1 MVSLTVGIT
10 QVLKSGIHVTN
21 DEIGAIFLNIGH
33 LLQIQGEDSFRA
45 RIYERAADTI
55 ENLDIDLGQLAE
67 EGRLQSIP
75 GIGKAIEGK
84 IVEML
89 ETGQC
94 RFYENLIAEMGEEV
108 LDLLRI
114 RGVGVKTAARF
125 YNELGVKNLLD
136 LRTAIDGGR
145 FKLLK
150 GIGSKTIVQIDE
162 GLRFLEVQDRMR
174 PLWRILPI
182 ARAIIQILRDAP
194 GIARADFTG
203 EMRRHEEML
212 HRLELAVECTSP
224 ATIVDALSKV
234 GGVKGFETAKSAVT
248 GGQCV
253 EASVDYGFPL
263 RVYAFDREE
272 YEAGMLITTASAEHL
287 TALNGVAET
296 HNLEKSEEGLSDW
309 MRGKTESSIYDAVAL
324 PLIPPELRRDGASIE
339 AAAAGALPT
348 LIELSDIRG
357 DLHMHT
363 EWSDGRHSMRDMVGA
378 AKACG
383 LDYIAITD
391 HSVSSRVANGLTL
404 ERLLAH
410 MNEVRSI
417 NAEVSGI
424 EVLAGSEVDIL
435 NDGSLDYADDV
446 LAQLDIVVASVHAGF
461 NMSEAD
467 MTKRM
472 IRAIENPYVNI
483 IGHPT
488 GRLLGRRPGY
498 ALNLD
503 AVIQAAAEHGVVLEI
518 NASSNRLDLEPD
530 MARKANEAGVLLTIN
545 TDAHAVP
552 QLQQTHF
559 GINVARRAWLTK
571 DAVINTYSLDELHEL
586 FRVRNP

>member
-1 MVSLTVGIT
+1 T
-10 QVLKSGIHVTN
+10 
-21 DEIGAIFLNIGH
+21 
-33 LLQIQGEDSFRA
+33 
-45 RIYERAADTI
+45 
-55 ENLDIDLGQLAE
+55 
-67 EGRLQSIP
+67 
-75 GIGKAIEGK
+75 
-84 IVEML
+84 
-89 ETGQC
+89 
-94 RFYENLIAEMGEEV
+94 
-108 LDLLRI
+108 
-114 RGVGVKTAARF
+114 
-125 YNELGVKNLLD
+125 
-136 LRTAIDGGR
+136 
-145 FKLLK
+145 
-150 GIGSKTIVQIDE
+150 KTIVQIEE

-174 PLWRILPI
+174 PLWRILQI
-182 ARAIIQILRDAP
+182 AQAIIQILRDAP

-212 HRLELAVECTSP
+212 HQLELTVKCTSP
-224 ATIVDALSKV
+224 ATIVDALCKV
-234 GGVKGFETAKSAVT
+234 GGVKGFETAENAVF
-248 GGQCV
+248 GGGCV
-253 EASVDYGFPL
+253 AATVDGGFPL
-263 RVYAFDREE
+263 RVYAFDSEA
-272 YEAGMLITTASAEHL
+272 YEAGLLLTTASAEHL
-287 TALNGVAET
+287 TALNGVAEA
-296 HNLEKSEEGLSDW
+296 HHLEKSEGGLADW

-324 PLIPPELRRDGASIE
+324 PLIPPELRRDGTSIE

-363 EWSDGRHSMRDMVGA
+363 EWSDGRHSMREMVEA
-378 AKACG
+378 AQACG
-383 LDYIAITD
+383 HDYIAITD

-404 ERLLAH
+404 ERLQAH

-417 NAEVSGI
+417 NEEVSGI

-435 NDGSLDYADDV
+435 NDGNLDFTDDV

-472 IRAIENPYVNI
+472 IRGIENPHVNI

-503 AVIQAAAEHGVVLEI
+503 AVIQAAAEHRVVLEI

-530 MARKANEAGVLLTIN
+530 MARKANEAGALLTIN

-552 QLQQTHF
+552 QLQQTCF

-571 DAVINTYSLDELHEL
+571 DAVINTYSLDKLRDL
-586 FRVRNP
+586 LQARNA

>member
-1 MVSLTVGIT
+1 M
-10 QVLKSGIHVTN
+10 TN
-21 DEIGAIFLNIGH
+21 DEIGTVFLNIGH

-55 ENLDIDLGQLAE
+55 ENLDVDLGQLAE
-67 EGRLQSIP
+67 EGRLQSIS

-89 ETGQC
+89 ETGMC
-94 RFYENLIAEMGEEV
+94 GFYENLIAEMGEGV

-125 YNELGVKNLLD
+125 YNELGVRNLQD
-136 LRTAIDGGR
+136 LRAAIDGGR

-150 GIGSKTIVQIDE
+150 GIGSKTVVQIDE
-162 GLRFLEVQDRMR
+162 GLCFLEAQDRFR

-182 ARAIIQILRDAP
+182 AQAILQILRDMP
-194 GIARADFTG
+194 GIERADFSG

-212 HRLELAVECTSP
+212 HQLELTVECTSP
-224 ATIVDALSKV
+224 ATVVDALSKV
-234 GGVKGFETAKSAVT
+234 GGLKDFETIESAVS

-253 EASVDYGFPL
+253 EASVDDGFPL
-263 RVYAFDREE
+263 RVYAFDSED
-272 YEAGMLITTASAEHL
+272 YEAGLLITTAAAEHL
-287 TALNGVAET
+287 TALNAVAKT
-296 HNLEKSEEGLSDW
+296 YSLEKSEGGLPNW
-309 MRGKTESSIYDAVAL
+309 MRDKTESSIYGVVAL

-339 AAAAGALPT
+339 AAATGVLPT

-357 DLHMHT
+357 DLHTHT
-363 EWSDGRHSMRDMVGA
+363 EWSDGRHSIREMVEAGQ
-378 AKACG
+378 ACG
-383 LDYIAITD
+383 HDYIAITD
-391 HSVSSRVANGLTL
+391 HSVSSRVANGLTP

-417 NAEVSGI
+417 NEEVSGI

-435 NDGSLDYADDV
+435 NDGSLDFADDL

-467 MTKRM
+467 MTNRM
-472 IRAIENPYVNI
+472 VRAIENPFVNI

-503 AVIQAAAEHGVVLEI
+503 AVIQAAAEHRVVLEI
-518 NASSNRLDLEPD
+518 NSSSNRLDLEPD
-530 MARKANEAGVLLTIN
+530 MARKANDAGVLLTIN

-552 QLQQTHF
+552 QLQQTPF

-571 DAVINTYSLDELHEL
+571 DAVINSYSLGKLRELLH
-586 FRVRNP
+586 VRNP

>member
-1 MVSLTVGIT
+1 M
-10 QVLKSGIHVTN
+10 TN
-21 DEIGAIFLNIGH
+21 DEIGTVFLNIGH

-55 ENLDIDLGQLAE
+55 ENLDVDLGQLAE
-67 EGRLQSIP
+67 EGTLQSIP

-94 RFYENLIAEMGEEV
+94 RFYENLIAEMGVEV

-125 YNELGVKNLLD
+125 YNELSVRNLQD
-136 LRTAIDGGR
+136 LRTAIDGGK

-150 GIGSKTIVQIDE
+150 GIGSKTIAQIDE
-162 GLRFLEVQDRMR
+162 GLRFLEAQDRMR
-174 PLWRILPI
+174 PLWRIMPI
-182 ARAIIQILRDAP
+182 AKAIFQILKDAP
-194 GIARADFTG
+194 GIARVDFTG

-212 HRLELAVECTSP
+212 NQLELTVECNSLP
-224 ATIVDALSKV
+224 IIVEALSKV
-234 GGVKGFETAKSAVT
+234 PGVKEFETTEST
-248 GGQCV
+248 ISGGQCIR
-253 EASVDYGFPL
+253 ASVDDGFPL
-263 RVYAFDREE
+263 RVHAFGSEE
-272 YEAGMLITTASAEHL
+272 YEAGLLITTATVQHQAAFDR
-287 TALNGVAET
+287 TAGT
-296 HNLEKSEEGLSDW
+296 QNLEKSGGRLPDW
-309 MRGKTESSIYDAVAL
+309 MRDKTESSIYDAVAL
-324 PLIPPELRRDGASIE
+324 PFIPPELRRDGDSIE
-339 AAAAGALPT
+339 AAAAGVLPT
-348 LIELSDIRG
+348 LIESNDIRG
-357 DLHMHT
+357 DLHTHT
-363 EWSDGRHSMRDMVGA
+363 KWSDGRHSMREMVEA

-383 LDYIAITD
+383 REYIAITD
-391 HSVSSRVANGLTL
+391 HSVSSRVANGLTP

-417 NAEVSGI
+417 NEEINGI

-435 NDGSLDYADDV
+435 NDGRLDFSDDV

-461 NMSEAD
+461 NISEAD

-472 IRAIENPYVNI
+472 IRAIENPFVNI

-488 GRLLGRRPGY
+488 GRLLGQRPGY
-498 ALNLD
+498 ALNLG
-503 AVIQAAAEHGVVLEI
+503 AVIQAATEHHVVLEI
-518 NASSNRLDLEPD
+518 NASPNRLDLEPD

-552 QLQQTHF
+552 QLQQTRF

-571 DAVINTYSLDELHEL
+571 DAVINTYSLDKLRELL
-586 FRVRNP
+586 QVRDP

>member
-1 MVSLTVGIT
+1 M
-10 QVLKSGIHVTN
+10 TN
-21 DEIGAIFLNIGH
+21 DEIGTVFLNIGH

-55 ENLDIDLGQLAE
+55 ENLDVDLGQLAE
-67 EGRLQSIP
+67 EGRLQSIS

-89 ETGQC
+89 ETGTC
-94 RFYENLIAEMGEEV
+94 GFYENLIAEMGEGV

-125 YNELGVKNLLD
+125 YNELGVRNLQD
-136 LRTAIDGGR
+136 LRAAIDGGR

-150 GIGSKTIVQIDE
+150 GIGSKTVVQIDE
-162 GLRFLEVQDRMR
+162 GLCFLEAQDRFR
-174 PLWRILPI
+174 PLWRILSI
-182 ARAIIQILRDAP
+182 AQAILQILRDMP
-194 GIARADFTG
+194 GIERADFSG

-212 HRLELAVECTSP
+212 HQLELTVECTSP
-224 ATIVDALSKV
+224 ATVVDALSKV
-234 GGVKGFETAKSAVT
+234 GGLKDFETIESAVS

-253 EASVDYGFPL
+253 EASVDDGFPL
-263 RVYAFDREE
+263 RVYAFDSED
-272 YEAGMLITTASAEHL
+272 YEAGLLITTAAAEHL
-287 TALNGVAET
+287 TALNAVAKT
-296 HNLEKSEEGLSDW
+296 YSLEKSEGGLPNW
-309 MRGKTESSIYDAVAL
+309 MRDKTESSIYDVVAL

-357 DLHMHT
+357 DLHTHT
-363 EWSDGRHSMRDMVGA
+363 EWSDGRHSIREMVEAGQ
-378 AKACG
+378 ACG
-383 LDYIAITD
+383 HDYIAITD
-391 HSVSSRVANGLTL
+391 HSVSSRVANGLTP

-417 NAEVSGI
+417 NEEVSGI

-435 NDGSLDYADDV
+435 NDGSLDFADDL

-467 MTKRM
+467 MTNRM
-472 IRAIENPYVNI
+472 VRAIENPFVNI

-503 AVIQAAAEHGVVLEI
+503 AVIQAAAEHRVVLEI

-530 MARKANEAGVLLTIN
+530 MARKANDAGVLLTIN

-552 QLQQTHF
+552 QLQQTPF

-571 DAVINTYSLDELHEL
+571 DAVINSYSLGKLRELLH
-586 FRVRNP
+586 VRNP

>member
-1 MVSLTVGIT
+1 M
-10 QVLKSGIHVTN
+10 TN
-21 DEIGAIFLNIGH
+21 EHIGAIFLNIGH

-55 ENLDIDLGQLAE
+55 ENLDVDLVQLAE
-67 EGRLQSIP
+67 NGKLQSIP

-94 RFYENLIAEMGEEV
+94 RFYENLISEMGEGV

-125 YNELGVKNLLD
+125 YNELGVRNLQD
-136 LRTAIDGGR
+136 LRSAIDGGK

-150 GIGSKTIVQIDE
+150 GIGSKTIAQIDE
-162 GLRFLEVQDRMR
+162 GLRFLESQDQMR

-182 ARAIIQILRDAP
+182 ARAIIQILKDAP
-194 GIARADFTG
+194 EIARADFAG

-212 HRLELAVECTSP
+212 HQLELTVECTSP
-224 ATIVDALSKV
+224 AIIVDALSKV
-234 GGVKGFETAKSAVT
+234 GGVKEFETTEDPITA
-248 GGQCV
+248 GQCIK
-253 EASVDYGFPL
+253 ASVDDGFPL
-263 RVYAFDREE
+263 RVYALSSEE
-272 YEAGMLITTASAEHL
+272 YEAGLLMTTATAEHL
-287 TALNGVAET
+287 EIFDQIAGT
-296 HNLEKSEEGLSDW
+296 HNLEKSEGRLPDW
-309 MRGKTESSIYDAVAL
+309 MKDKTESSIYDAVAL
-324 PLIPPELRRDGASIE
+324 PLIPPELQRDGTSIE

-348 LIELSDIRG
+348 LIELGDIRG

-363 EWSDGRHSMRDMVGA
+363 EWSDGRHSMREMVEA

-383 LDYIAITD
+383 HEYIAITD

-410 MNEVRSI
+410 TNEVRNI
-417 NAEVSGI
+417 NAEVNGI

-435 NDGSLDYADDV
+435 NDGTLDFADDV
-446 LAQLDIVVASVHAGF
+446 LAQLDIVVASVHTGF
-461 NMSEAD
+461 NMSEAE

-472 IRAIENPYVNI
+472 IRAIENPFVNI

-498 ALNLD
+498 ALNID
-503 AVIQAAAEHGVVLEI
+503 AVIQAAAEHHVVLEI

-530 MARKANEAGVLLTIN
+530 AARMANEARVLLTIN
-545 TDAHAVP
+545 TDAHAVS
-552 QLQQTHF
+552 QLQQTSF

-571 DAVINTYSLDELHEL
+571 DAVINTYSLDKLHEL
-586 FRVRNP
+586 LQIRNP

>member
-1 MVSLTVGIT
+1 M
-10 QVLKSGIHVTN
+10 TN
-21 DEIGAIFLNIGH
+21 DEIGTVFLNIGH

-55 ENLDIDLGQLAE
+55 ENLDVDLGQLAE
-67 EGRLQSIP
+67 EGKLQSIP

-136 LRTAIDGGR
+136 LRTAIDGGK

-150 GIGSKTIVQIDE
+150 GIGSKTIAQIDE
-162 GLRFLEVQDRMR
+162 GLRFLEAQDRMR

-203 EMRRHEEML
+203 EMRRHEEIL

-224 ATIVDALSKV
+224 TIVVDALSKV
-234 GGVKGFETAKSAVT
+234 GGVKEFETIEST
-248 GGQCV
+248 ISGGQCIK
-253 EASVDYGFPL
+253 ASVDDGFPL
-263 RVYAFDREE
+263 RVYAFDSEE
-272 YEAGMLITTASAEHL
+272 YEAGLLITTAAAEHL

-296 HNLEKSEEGLSDW
+296 HNLEKSEGRLPDW
-309 MRGKTESSIYDAVAL
+309 MMGKTESSIYDAAAL
-324 PLIPPELRRDGASIE
+324 PFIPPELRRSGDSIE
-339 AAAAGALPT
+339 AAAAGTLPT

-363 EWSDGRHSMRDMVGA
+363 EWSDGRHSIREMVEA

-383 LDYIAITD
+383 HEYIAIT
-391 HSVSSRVANGLTL
+391 
-404 ERLLAH
+404 
-410 MNEVRSI
+410 
-417 NAEVSGI
+417 
-424 EVLAGSEVDIL
+424 
-435 NDGSLDYADDV
+435 
-446 LAQLDIVVASVHAGF
+446 
-461 NMSEAD
+461 
-467 MTKRM
+467 
-472 IRAIENPYVNI
+472 
-483 IGHPT
+483 
-488 GRLLGRRPGY
+488 
-498 ALNLD
+498 
-503 AVIQAAAEHGVVLEI
+503 
-518 NASSNRLDLEPD
+518 
-530 MARKANEAGVLLTIN
+530 
-545 TDAHAVP
+545 
-552 QLQQTHF
+552 
-559 GINVARRAWLTK
+559 
-571 DAVINTYSLDELHEL
+571 
-586 FRVRNP
+586 

>member
-1 MVSLTVGIT
+1 M
-10 QVLKSGIHVTN
+10 TN
-21 DEIGAIFLNIGH
+21 DEIGTVFLNIGH

-55 ENLDIDLGQLAE
+55 DNLDVDLGQLAE

-94 RFYENLIAEMGEEV
+94 RFYENLITEMGEEV

-125 YNELGVKNLLD
+125 YNELGVRNLQD
-136 LRTAIDGGR
+136 FRAVIDGGR

-150 GIGSKTIVQIDE
+150 GIGSKTIDRIDE
-162 GLRFLEVQDRMR
+162 GLRFLEALDRMR

-194 GIARADFTG
+194 EIERADFTG

-234 GGVKGFETAKSAVT
+234 GGVKEFETIEST
-248 GGQCV
+248 ISGGQCV
-253 EASVDYGFPL
+253 AASVDNGFPL
-263 RVYAFDREE
+263 RVYAFDSEA
-272 YEAGMLITTASAEHL
+272 YEAGMLITTAAAEHL
-287 TALNGVAET
+287 AALNGVAET
-296 HNLEKSEEGLSDW
+296 RSLEKSEGRLPDW
-309 MRGKTESSIYDAVAL
+309 MRGKTESSIYDAAAL
-324 PLIPPELRRDGASIE
+324 PFIPPELRRSGDSIE
-339 AAAAGALPT
+339 AAAAGTLPT

-363 EWSDGRHSMRDMVGA
+363 EWSDGRHSIREMVEA

-383 LDYIAITD
+383 HDYIAITD
-391 HSVSSRVANGLTL
+391 HSVSSRVANGLTA

-417 NAEVSGI
+417 NEEVSGI

-435 NDGSLDYADDV
+435 NDGSLDFTDDV

-472 IRAIENPYVNI
+472 IRTIESPHVNI

-518 NASSNRLDLEPD
+518 NASTNRLDLEPD

-571 DAVINTYSLDELHEL
+571 DAVINTYSLEKLCDLL
-586 FRVRNP
+586 QARNA

>member
-1 MVSLTVGIT
+1 MTNEQIGTV
-10 QVLKSGIHVTN
+10 
-21 DEIGAIFLNIGH
+21 FLNIGH

-55 ENLDIDLGQLAE
+55 ENLDVDLAQLAE
-67 EGRLQSIP
+67 EGMLQSIP

-94 RFYENLIAEMGEEV
+94 KFYENLIAEMGEEV

-125 YNELGVKNLLD
+125 YNELSVRNLQD
-136 LRTAIDGGR
+136 LRTAIDGGK

-150 GIGSKTIVQIDE
+150 GVGSKTIAQIDE
-162 GLRFLEVQDRMR
+162 GLRFLEAQDRMR

-182 ARAIIQILRDAP
+182 AHAIIQILRDAP
-194 GIARADFTG
+194 GIARAEFTG

-212 HRLELAVECTSP
+212 HQLELTVECTSP
-224 ATIVDALSKV
+224 PIIVEALSKV
-234 GGVKGFETAKSAVT
+234 GGVEEFETTKSAVS
-248 GGQCV
+248 GEQCIK
-253 EASVDYGFPL
+253 ASVDDGFPL
-263 RVYAFDREE
+263 RVYVFGSGE
-272 YEAGMLITTASAEHL
+272 YEAGLLMTTATAEHL
-287 TALNGVAET
+287 EAFNGVAET
-296 HNLEKSEEGLSDW
+296 YHLEKSEGCLPDW
-309 MRGKTESSIYDAVAL
+309 MRDESESSIYDAVGL
-324 PLIPPELRRDGASIE
+324 PFIPPELRRDGASIE
-339 AAAAGALPT
+339 AAAAGALPI

-357 DLHMHT
+357 DLHTHT
-363 EWSDGRHSMRDMVGA
+363 EWSDGRHSIREMVEA
-378 AKACG
+378 AIACG
-383 LDYIAITD
+383 REYIAITD
-391 HSVSSRVANGLTL
+391 HSVSSRVANGLTP

-435 NDGSLDYADDV
+435 NDGSLDFADDV
-446 LAQLDIVVASVHAGF
+446 LAQLNIVVASVHAGF

-472 IRAIENPYVNI
+472 IRAIENPFVNI

-498 ALNLD
+498 ALNIG
-503 AVIQAAAEHGVVLEI
+503 AVIQAATERHVALEI

-545 TDAHAVP
+545 TDAHAVS
-552 QLQQTHF
+552 QLQQTSF

-571 DAVINTYSLDELHEL
+571 DVVINTYALDKLSKL
-586 FRVRNP
+586 GQVRNP

>member
-1 MVSLTVGIT
+1 M
-10 QVLKSGIHVTN
+10 TN
-21 DEIGAIFLNIGH
+21 EQIGTIFLNIGH

-55 ENLDIDLGQLAE
+55 ENLDVDLAQLAE
-67 EGRLQSIP
+67 EGMLQSIP
-75 GIGKAIEGK
+75 GIGKAIAGK

-89 ETGQC
+89 ETGRC

-125 YNELGVKNLLD
+125 YNELGVRNLQD
-136 LRTAIDGGR
+136 LRTAIDDGK

-150 GIGSKTIVQIDE
+150 GIGSKTIAQIDE
-162 GLRFLEVQDRMR
+162 GLRFLEAQDRMR

-182 ARAIIQILRDAP
+182 AQAIIQILRDAP
-194 GIARADFTG
+194 GIARAEFTG
-203 EMRRHEEML
+203 EMRRHEEVL
-212 HRLELAVECTSP
+212 HQLELAVECTSSMI
-224 ATIVDALSKV
+224 IVDALSKV
-234 GGVKGFETAKSAVT
+234 GGVKEFETTESAVS
-248 GGQCV
+248 GGQCIK
-253 EASVDYGFPL
+253 ASVDDGFPL
-263 RVYAFDREE
+263 RVYAFGSEE
-272 YEAGMLITTASAEHL
+272 YEAGLLITTAAAEHL
-287 TALNGVAET
+287 KTLNGVAET
-296 HNLEKSEEGLSDW
+296 HNLEKSEGRLPDW
-309 MRGKTESSIYDAVAL
+309 MMGKTESSIYDAAAL

-339 AAAAGALPT
+339 AAAAGALPI

-357 DLHMHT
+357 DLHTHT
-363 EWSDGRHSMRDMVGA
+363 EWSDGRHSMREMVEA
-378 AKACG
+378 AKARG
-383 LDYIAITD
+383 HEYIAITD
-391 HSVSSRVANGLTL
+391 HSVSSRVANGLTP

-410 MNEVRSI
+410 MDEVRSI
-417 NAEVSGI
+417 NEEVSGI

-435 NDGSLDYADDV
+435 NDGNLDFADDV

-472 IRAIENPYVNI
+472 IRAIENPFVNI

-498 ALNLD
+498 ALNLN
-503 AVIQAAAEHGVVLEI
+503 AVIQAAVEHHVVLEI

-552 QLQQTHF
+552 QLQQTCF

-571 DAVINTYSLDELHEL
+571 DAVINTYSLDTLRKL
-586 FRVRNP
+586 LQIRNP

>member
-1 MVSLTVGIT
+1 M
-10 QVLKSGIHVTN
+10 TN
-21 DEIGAIFLNIGH
+21 DQIGTVFLNIGH
-33 LLQIQGEDSFRA
+33 LLQIQGEDSYRA

-55 ENLDIDLGQLAE
+55 ENLDVDLAQLAE

-94 RFYENLIAEMGEEV
+94 RFYEALIAEMGEEV

-114 RGVGVKTAARF
+114 RGVGVKTSSRF
-125 YNELGVKNLLD
+125 YNELGVRNFQD
-136 LRTAIDGGR
+136 LRAAIEGGK

-150 GIGSKTIVQIDE
+150 GIGSKTIAQIDE

-182 ARAIIQILRDAP
+182 AQAIIQILRDAP
-194 GIARADFTG
+194 EIARVDFTG

-212 HRLELAVECTSP
+212 NQLELTVECTSP
-224 ATIVDALSKV
+224 TIIVEALSKV
-234 GGVKGFETAKSAVT
+234 GGVQEFESKESTIS
-248 GGQCV
+248 GGQCIK
-253 EASVDYGFPL
+253 ASVDDGFPL
-263 RVYAFDREE
+263 RVHAFGSEE
-272 YEAGMLITTASAEHL
+272 YEAGLLITTATAEHL
-287 TALNGVAET
+287 AAFDRIVGT
-296 HNLEKSEEGLSDW
+296 HNREKSEGRLPDW

-324 PLIPPELRRDGASIE
+324 PFILPELRRDEDSIE
-339 AAAAGALPT
+339 VAAAGALPT
-348 LIELSDIRG
+348 LIELNDIRG
-357 DLHMHT
+357 DLHTHT
-363 EWSDGRHSMRDMVGA
+363 EWSDGRHSIREMVEA

-383 LDYIAITD
+383 HEYIAITD
-391 HSVSSRVANGLTL
+391 HSVSSRVANGLTPD
-404 ERLLAH
+404 RLLAH

-417 NAEVSGI
+417 NKEVSGI
-424 EVLAGSEVDIL
+424 EVLAGSEVDIQ
-435 NDGSLDYADDV
+435 NDGSLDFTDDV

-461 NMSEAD
+461 NMSEAE

-472 IRAIENPYVNI
+472 ICAIENPFVNI

-503 AVIQAAAEHGVVLEI
+503 AVIQAAAEHHVVLEI
-518 NASSNRLDLEPD
+518 NSSPNRLDLEPD
-530 MARKANEAGVLLTIN
+530 MARKVNEAGVLLTMN

-552 QLQQTHF
+552 QLQQSRF

-571 DAVINTYSLDELHEL
+571 DAVINTYSLDALHKL
-586 FRVRNP
+586 LQVRNA